1 MIFIEQTDWFGVLDC
16 IHVMLFGDYI
26 KVRKNKANKWE
37 ICEKLK
43 RYHQTDIWEPLF
55 QTLLNIPNCY
65 EMPDLSHFI
74 DLLNEYVK
82 QNINQI
88 VRDANDL
95 EIMSDSALK
104 KRKKQNI
111 RNFSL
116 ILFIIH

>member
-1 MIFIEQTDWFGVLDC
+1 
-16 IHVMLFGDYI
+16 MLFGDYI

-37 ICEKLK
+37 ISEKFK

-104 KRKKQNI
+104 KRKK
-111 RNFSL
+111 
-116 ILFIIH
+116 